1 MQMTKKIITLAVLVG
16 AEQSENI
23 FVMLDNITKK
33 VTEDKTKMDYLLQM
47 EANIQSAPI
56 PIITTP
62 TTPDIIALVPGDKAK
77 N

>member
-62 TTPDIIALVPGDKAK
+62 TTPMDPIDPTE
-77 N
+77 

>member
-47 EANIQSAPI
+47 EANIQSAPT

-62 TTPDIIALVPGDKAK
+62 TTPMDPIDPTE
-77 N
+77 